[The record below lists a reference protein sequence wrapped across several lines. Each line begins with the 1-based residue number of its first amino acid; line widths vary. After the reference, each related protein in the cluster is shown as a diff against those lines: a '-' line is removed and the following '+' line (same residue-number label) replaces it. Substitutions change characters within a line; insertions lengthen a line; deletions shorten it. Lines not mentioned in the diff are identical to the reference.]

1 MELFSTLLSVSVVLK
16 MWKMKAEYPVDTKSM
31 KSDKKIYVI

>member
-1 MELFSTLLSVSVVLK
+1 MTNSAYIV
-16 MWKMKAEYPVDTKSM
+16 YPVDTKSM